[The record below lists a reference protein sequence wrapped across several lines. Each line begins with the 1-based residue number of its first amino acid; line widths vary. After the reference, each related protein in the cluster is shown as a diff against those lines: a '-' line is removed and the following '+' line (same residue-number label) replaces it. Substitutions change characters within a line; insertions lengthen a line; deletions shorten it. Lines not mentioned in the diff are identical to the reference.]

1 MTWKKVMGRIKSEVK
16 KNTNQRLVKQELNE
30 RNPIKTI
37 NTGVIPLAVY
47 VMFAIYPRK
56 SQIN

>member
-1 MTWKKVMGRIKSEVK
+1 MGRIKSEVK

>member
-1 MTWKKVMGRIKSEVK
+1 MGRIKSEVK
-16 KNTNQRLVKQELNE
+16 KNTNLRLVKQELNE

-37 NTGVIPLAVY
+37 NTGVVIPLAVY